1 MDKKLFRAATIVVL
15 AVFLIPAGM
24 TGASA
29 MDSNGKF
36 FAYGV
41 GQMSCEDYVK
51 LREKRIESLEKQ
63 ESYTKD
69 ELYEI
74 VDKVTEYWIAGFLTA
89 HNFYVTDTYDVAGK
103 VKIEELKPRLEKI
116 CRADTKQYFAEAMIK
131 LTQEL
136 HPQRV
141 KAGAAK

>member
-1 MDKKLFRAATIVVL
+1 MSIKLFKVATVALL

-24 TGASA
+24 TGALA
-29 MDSNGKF
+29 MDSNGQF

-51 LREKRIESLEKQ
+51 LREKRSETLEKQ
-63 ESYTKD
+63 ERYTKD

-74 VDKVTEYWIAGFLTA
+74 VDKVIEYWIAGFLSA
-89 HNFYVTDTYDVAGK
+89 HNFYVTDTYDLAGNMK
-103 VKIEELKPRLEKI
+103 MEELKAGLEKI
-116 CRADTKQYFAEAMIK
+116 CRANTKQYFAKAMIT

-136 HPQRV
+136 NPQRV
-141 KAGAAK
+141 KAAAAK

>member
-1 MDKKLFRAATIVVL
+1 MDKKLFRAATVVVL

-24 TGASA
+24 TGALA

-74 VDKVTEYWIAGFLTA
+74 VDKVTEYWIAGFLSA
-89 HNFYVTDTYDVAGK
+89 HNFYVTDTYDLAGK

-116 CRADTKQYFAEAMIK
+116 CRGDTKQYFAEAMIK

-141 KAGAAK
+141 KAAAAK

>member
-1 MDKKLFRAATIVVL
+1 MDTKLFRAAMVVVL
-15 AVFLIPAGM
+15 AVFLIPVGM
-24 TGASA
+24 TGALA

-51 LREKRIESLEKQ
+51 LREKRIEALEKQ

-89 HNFYVTDTYDVAGK
+89 HNFYVTDTYDLAGK

-116 CRADTKQYFAEAMIK
+116 CRANTKQYFAEAMIK

-136 HPQRV
+136 HPQRI
-141 KAGAAK
+141 KAAVAK

>member
-1 MDKKLFRAATIVVL
+1 MDKKLVRAATVLVL

-24 TGASA
+24 TGALA

-51 LREKRIESLEKQ
+51 LREKRSETLEKQ
-63 ESYTKD
+63 EPYTKD

-74 VDKVTEYWIAGFLTA
+74 VDKVIDYWIAGFLTA
-89 HNFYVTDTYDVAGK
+89 HNFYVTDTYDLAGN
-103 VKIEELKPRLEKI
+103 VKMEELKARVEKI
-116 CRADTKQYFAEAMIK
+116 CRADTKQYFAKAMIT
-131 LTQEL
+131 LSQEMN
-136 HPQRV
+136 PQRV
-141 KAGAAK
+141 KAAPAK

>member
-1 MDKKLFRAATIVVL
+1 MDKKLFRVATAVVL

-24 TGASA
+24 TGALA

-41 GQMSCEDYVK
+41 GRMSCEDYVQ
-51 LREKRIESLEKQ
+51 LREKKSETLEKQ
-63 ESYTKD
+63 EPYTKD
-69 ELYEI
+69 ELYEMA
-74 VDKVTEYWIAGFLTA
+74 DKAIEYWIAGFLTA
-89 HNFYVTDTYDVAGK
+89 HNYYVTDTYDLAANLK
-103 VKIEELKPRLEKI
+103 MEELQTRLEKI
-116 CRADTKQYFAEAMIK
+116 CRANSKQYFAAAMVA

>member
-1 MDKKLFRAATIVVL
+1 MDKKLFRAVTVVVL
-15 AVFLIPAGM
+15 AAFLIPAGM
-24 TGASA
+24 TGALA

-63 ESYTKD
+63 ERYTKD

-89 HNFYVTDTYDVAGK
+89 HNFYVTDTYDLAGN
-103 VKIEELKPRLEKI
+103 VKMEELKPRLEKI
-116 CRADTKQYFAEAMIK
+116 CRANTKQYFAEAMIT

-141 KAGAAK
+141 KAAATK

>member
-1 MDKKLFRAATIVVL
+1 MDNRLFRAATVVIL
-15 AVFLIPAGM
+15 AVFLAPVGM
-24 TGASA
+24 TGALA
-29 MDSNGKF
+29 MDTNGKF

-51 LREKRIESLEKQ
+51 AREKKIESLEKQ

-69 ELYEI
+69 DLYEI
-74 VDKVTEYWIAGFLTA
+74 VDKVIEYWIAGFLTA
-89 HNFYVTDTYDVAGK
+89 HNFYVTDTYDVAAN
-103 VKIEELKPRLEKI
+103 VKMEEMQARLEKI
-116 CRADTKQYFAEAMIK
+116 CRANTKQYFAEAMIK

-141 KAGAAK
+141 KAVAAK